1 MAIVTYPLN
10 GITYNAEDA
19 ETYLSTRISGIYAAD
34 DCFDLSI
41 TADRTVTIGPGL
53 AWVRNTRFAGK
64 SICNREALALAIP
77 MADSSKPRTDRIVLR
92 YDKAENKSELA
103 VKTGTPGSAAA
114 APDVVQTELVYEL
127 GLYTVSVAAGS
138 TVIKAA
144 DVTDTRLNEQ
154 VCGLMRDGV
163 TGVPTQTIYNA
174 AQEFLE
180 SLEKEL
186 NGVKDRSGLLTT
198 SGGTIAGSLA
208 VTGKLSVGG
217 NAIADYVA
225 ESGTRDGWEYI
236 KYTSGL
242 AMMWC
247 NVTVEYSTASVLEKW
262 VSYPF
267 ALQAGVV
274 TFGTLESV
282 GSNTGAALGWN
293 VKVVPQGDNKNAR
306 VFVHNPSGSFG
317 GADALTVAVL
327 VLGRYAQTSQAGTVG
342 TSTVGDFASETQ
354 MNAIED
360 SNYSTDSK
368 ISSVKEVV
376 G

>member
-19 ETYLSTRISGIYAAD
+19 ETYLSTRISGIYATD

-64 SICNREALALAIP
+64 SICNREVLELTIP

-163 TGVPTQTIYNA
+163 TGLPT
-174 AQEFLE
+174 AQIARQADALLDAIKAEYR
-180 SLEKEL
+180 
-186 NGVKDRSGLLTT
+186 GVKDGSGYVLT
-198 SGGTIAGSLA
+198 SNTIADS
-208 VTGKLSVGG
+208 
-217 NAIADYVA
+217 AID
-225 ESGTRDGWEYI
+225 RI
-236 KYTSGL
+236 
-242 AMMWC
+242 
-247 NVTVEYSTASVLEKW
+247 VE
-262 VSYPF
+262 
-267 ALQAGVV
+267 G
-274 TFGTLESV
+274 
-282 GSNTGAALGWN
+282 
-293 VKVVPQGDNKNAR
+293 
-306 VFVHNPSGSFG
+306 
-317 GADALTVAVL
+317 
-327 VLGRYAQTSQAGTVG
+327 
-342 TSTVGDFASETQ
+342 
-354 MNAIED
+354 
-360 SNYSTDSK
+360 
-368 ISSVKEVV
+368 
-376 G
+376 

>member
-64 SICNREALALAIP
+64 SICNREALALAIQ

-138 TVIKAA
+138 TVIKTA

-163 TGVPTQTIYNA
+163 TGLPTARIARQADALLDAIKAEYR
-174 AQEFLE
+174 
-180 SLEKEL
+180 
-186 NGVKDRSGLLTT
+186 GVKDGSGYVLT
-198 SGGTIAGSLA
+198 SNTIADS
-208 VTGKLSVGG
+208 
-217 NAIADYVA
+217 AID
-225 ESGTRDGWEYI
+225 SI
-236 KYTSGL
+236 
-242 AMMWC
+242 
-247 NVTVEYSTASVLEKW
+247 VE
-262 VSYPF
+262 
-267 ALQAGVV
+267 G
-274 TFGTLESV
+274 
-282 GSNTGAALGWN
+282 
-293 VKVVPQGDNKNAR
+293 
-306 VFVHNPSGSFG
+306 
-317 GADALTVAVL
+317 
-327 VLGRYAQTSQAGTVG
+327 
-342 TSTVGDFASETQ
+342 
-354 MNAIED
+354 
-360 SNYSTDSK
+360 
-368 ISSVKEVV
+368 
-376 G
+376 

>member
-64 SICNREALALAIP
+64 SICNREALALTIP

-127 GLYTVSVAAGS
+127 GLYTVSVAAGG
-138 TVIKAA
+138 TVVKAA

-163 TGVPTQTIYNA
+163 TGLPT
-174 AQEFLE
+174 AQIARQADALLDAIKAEYR
-180 SLEKEL
+180 
-186 NGVKDRSGLLTT
+186 GVKDGSGYVLT
-198 SGGTIAGSLA
+198 SNTIADS
-208 VTGKLSVGG
+208 
-217 NAIADYVA
+217 AID
-225 ESGTRDGWEYI
+225 SI
-236 KYTSGL
+236 
-242 AMMWC
+242 
-247 NVTVEYSTASVLEKW
+247 VE
-262 VSYPF
+262 
-267 ALQAGVV
+267 G
-274 TFGTLESV
+274 
-282 GSNTGAALGWN
+282 
-293 VKVVPQGDNKNAR
+293 
-306 VFVHNPSGSFG
+306 
-317 GADALTVAVL
+317 
-327 VLGRYAQTSQAGTVG
+327 
-342 TSTVGDFASETQ
+342 
-354 MNAIED
+354 
-360 SNYSTDSK
+360 
-368 ISSVKEVV
+368 
-376 G
+376 

>member
-53 AWVRNTRFAGK
+53 AWVCNTRFAGK

-163 TGVPTQTIYNA
+163 TGLPT
-174 AQEFLE
+174 AQIARQADALLDAIKAEYR
-180 SLEKEL
+180 
-186 NGVKDRSGLLTT
+186 GVKDGSGYVLT
-198 SGGTIAGSLA
+198 SNTIADS
-208 VTGKLSVGG
+208 
-217 NAIADYVA
+217 AID
-225 ESGTRDGWEYI
+225 SI
-236 KYTSGL
+236 
-242 AMMWC
+242 
-247 NVTVEYSTASVLEKW
+247 VE
-262 VSYPF
+262 
-267 ALQAGVV
+267 G
-274 TFGTLESV
+274 
-282 GSNTGAALGWN
+282 
-293 VKVVPQGDNKNAR
+293 
-306 VFVHNPSGSFG
+306 
-317 GADALTVAVL
+317 
-327 VLGRYAQTSQAGTVG
+327 
-342 TSTVGDFASETQ
+342 
-354 MNAIED
+354 
-360 SNYSTDSK
+360 
-368 ISSVKEVV
+368 
-376 G
+376 

>member
-19 ETYLSTRISGIYAAD
+19 ETYLSTRISGIYATD

-64 SICNREALALAIP
+64 SICNREVLELTIP

-163 TGVPTQTIYNA
+163 TGLPT
-174 AQEFLE
+174 AQIARQADALLDAIKAEYR
-180 SLEKEL
+180 
-186 NGVKDRSGLLTT
+186 GVKDGSGYVLT
-198 SGGTIAGSLA
+198 SNTIADS
-208 VTGKLSVGG
+208 
-217 NAIADYVA
+217 AID
-225 ESGTRDGWEYI
+225 SI
-236 KYTSGL
+236 
-242 AMMWC
+242 
-247 NVTVEYSTASVLEKW
+247 VE
-262 VSYPF
+262 
-267 ALQAGVV
+267 G
-274 TFGTLESV
+274 
-282 GSNTGAALGWN
+282 
-293 VKVVPQGDNKNAR
+293 
-306 VFVHNPSGSFG
+306 
-317 GADALTVAVL
+317 
-327 VLGRYAQTSQAGTVG
+327 
-342 TSTVGDFASETQ
+342 
-354 MNAIED
+354 
-360 SNYSTDSK
+360 
-368 ISSVKEVV
+368 
-376 G
+376 

>member
-64 SICNREALALAIP
+64 SICNRDALALTIP

-163 TGVPTQTIYNA
+163 TGLPT
-174 AQEFLE
+174 AQIARQADALLDAIKAEYR
-180 SLEKEL
+180 
-186 NGVKDRSGLLTT
+186 GVKDGSGYVLT
-198 SGGTIAGSLA
+198 SNI
-208 VTGKLSVGG
+208 
-217 NAIADYVA
+217 IADSA
-225 ESGTRDGWEYI
+225 IDSI
-236 KYTSGL
+236 
-242 AMMWC
+242 
-247 NVTVEYSTASVLEKW
+247 VE
-262 VSYPF
+262 
-267 ALQAGVV
+267 G
-274 TFGTLESV
+274 
-282 GSNTGAALGWN
+282 
-293 VKVVPQGDNKNAR
+293 
-306 VFVHNPSGSFG
+306 
-317 GADALTVAVL
+317 
-327 VLGRYAQTSQAGTVG
+327 
-342 TSTVGDFASETQ
+342 
-354 MNAIED
+354 
-360 SNYSTDSK
+360 
-368 ISSVKEVV
+368 
-376 G
+376 

>member
-64 SICNREALALAIP
+64 SICNREVLALAIP

-127 GLYTVSVAAGS
+127 GLYTVLVAAGS
-138 TVIKAA
+138 TVVKVA

-163 TGVPTQTIYNA
+163 TGLPT
-174 AQEFLE
+174 AQIARQADALLDAIKAEYR
-180 SLEKEL
+180 
-186 NGVKDRSGLLTT
+186 GVKDGSGYVLT
-198 SGGTIAGSLA
+198 SNTIADS
-208 VTGKLSVGG
+208 
-217 NAIADYVA
+217 AID
-225 ESGTRDGWEYI
+225 SI
-236 KYTSGL
+236 
-242 AMMWC
+242 
-247 NVTVEYSTASVLEKW
+247 VE
-262 VSYPF
+262 
-267 ALQAGVV
+267 G
-274 TFGTLESV
+274 
-282 GSNTGAALGWN
+282 
-293 VKVVPQGDNKNAR
+293 
-306 VFVHNPSGSFG
+306 
-317 GADALTVAVL
+317 
-327 VLGRYAQTSQAGTVG
+327 
-342 TSTVGDFASETQ
+342 
-354 MNAIED
+354 
-360 SNYSTDSK
+360 
-368 ISSVKEVV
+368 
-376 G
+376 

>member
-64 SICNREALALAIP
+64 SICNREALALAIQ

-138 TVIKAA
+138 TAIKTA

-163 TGVPTQTIYNA
+163 TGLPT
-174 AQEFLE
+174 AQIARQADALLDAIKAEYR
-180 SLEKEL
+180 
-186 NGVKDRSGLLTT
+186 GVKDGSGYVLT
-198 SGGTIAGSLA
+198 SNTIADS
-208 VTGKLSVGG
+208 
-217 NAIADYVA
+217 AID
-225 ESGTRDGWEYI
+225 SI
-236 KYTSGL
+236 
-242 AMMWC
+242 
-247 NVTVEYSTASVLEKW
+247 VE
-262 VSYPF
+262 
-267 ALQAGVV
+267 G
-274 TFGTLESV
+274 
-282 GSNTGAALGWN
+282 
-293 VKVVPQGDNKNAR
+293 
-306 VFVHNPSGSFG
+306 
-317 GADALTVAVL
+317 
-327 VLGRYAQTSQAGTVG
+327 
-342 TSTVGDFASETQ
+342 
-354 MNAIED
+354 
-360 SNYSTDSK
+360 
-368 ISSVKEVV
+368 
-376 G
+376 

>member
-64 SICNREALALAIP
+64 SICNREALALTIP

-103 VKTGTPGSAAA
+103 VKTGTPGSTA

-138 TVIKAA
+138 TAVKAA

-163 TGVPTQTIYNA
+163 TGLPT
-174 AQEFLE
+174 AQIARQADALLDAIKAEYR
-180 SLEKEL
+180 
-186 NGVKDRSGLLTT
+186 GVKDGSGYVLT
-198 SGGTIAGSLA
+198 SNTIADS
-208 VTGKLSVGG
+208 
-217 NAIADYVA
+217 AID
-225 ESGTRDGWEYI
+225 RI
-236 KYTSGL
+236 
-242 AMMWC
+242 
-247 NVTVEYSTASVLEKW
+247 VE
-262 VSYPF
+262 
-267 ALQAGVV
+267 G
-274 TFGTLESV
+274 
-282 GSNTGAALGWN
+282 
-293 VKVVPQGDNKNAR
+293 
-306 VFVHNPSGSFG
+306 
-317 GADALTVAVL
+317 
-327 VLGRYAQTSQAGTVG
+327 
-342 TSTVGDFASETQ
+342 
-354 MNAIED
+354 
-360 SNYSTDSK
+360 
-368 ISSVKEVV
+368 
-376 G
+376 

>member
-64 SICNREALALAIP
+64 SICNRDALALTIP

-163 TGVPTQTIYNA
+163 TGLPT
-174 AQEFLE
+174 AQIARQADALLDAIKAEYR
-180 SLEKEL
+180 
-186 NGVKDRSGLLTT
+186 GVKDGSGYVLT
-198 SGGTIAGSLA
+198 SNTIADS
-208 VTGKLSVGG
+208 
-217 NAIADYVA
+217 AID
-225 ESGTRDGWEYI
+225 SI
-236 KYTSGL
+236 
-242 AMMWC
+242 
-247 NVTVEYSTASVLEKW
+247 VE
-262 VSYPF
+262 
-267 ALQAGVV
+267 G
-274 TFGTLESV
+274 
-282 GSNTGAALGWN
+282 
-293 VKVVPQGDNKNAR
+293 
-306 VFVHNPSGSFG
+306 
-317 GADALTVAVL
+317 
-327 VLGRYAQTSQAGTVG
+327 
-342 TSTVGDFASETQ
+342 
-354 MNAIED
+354 
-360 SNYSTDSK
+360 
-368 ISSVKEVV
+368 
-376 G
+376 

>member
-64 SICNREALALAIP
+64 SICNREALALAIQ

-138 TVIKAA
+138 TVIKTA

-163 TGVPTQTIYNA
+163 TGLPT
-174 AQEFLE
+174 AQIAKQADALLDAIKAEYR
-180 SLEKEL
+180 
-186 NGVKDRSGLLTT
+186 GVKDGSGYVLT
-198 SGGTIAGSLA
+198 SNTIADS
-208 VTGKLSVGG
+208 
-217 NAIADYVA
+217 AID
-225 ESGTRDGWEYI
+225 SI
-236 KYTSGL
+236 
-242 AMMWC
+242 
-247 NVTVEYSTASVLEKW
+247 VE
-262 VSYPF
+262 
-267 ALQAGVV
+267 G
-274 TFGTLESV
+274 
-282 GSNTGAALGWN
+282 
-293 VKVVPQGDNKNAR
+293 
-306 VFVHNPSGSFG
+306 
-317 GADALTVAVL
+317 
-327 VLGRYAQTSQAGTVG
+327 
-342 TSTVGDFASETQ
+342 
-354 MNAIED
+354 
-360 SNYSTDSK
+360 
-368 ISSVKEVV
+368 
-376 G
+376 

>member
-64 SICNREALALAIP
+64 SICNREALALTIP

-163 TGVPTQTIYNA
+163 TGLPT
-174 AQEFLE
+174 AQIARQADALLDAIKAEYR
-180 SLEKEL
+180 
-186 NGVKDRSGLLTT
+186 GVKDGSGYVLT
-198 SGGTIAGSLA
+198 SNTIADS
-208 VTGKLSVGG
+208 
-217 NAIADYVA
+217 AID
-225 ESGTRDGWEYI
+225 RI
-236 KYTSGL
+236 
-242 AMMWC
+242 
-247 NVTVEYSTASVLEKW
+247 VE
-262 VSYPF
+262 
-267 ALQAGVV
+267 G
-274 TFGTLESV
+274 
-282 GSNTGAALGWN
+282 
-293 VKVVPQGDNKNAR
+293 
-306 VFVHNPSGSFG
+306 
-317 GADALTVAVL
+317 
-327 VLGRYAQTSQAGTVG
+327 
-342 TSTVGDFASETQ
+342 
-354 MNAIED
+354 
-360 SNYSTDSK
+360 
-368 ISSVKEVV
+368 
-376 G
+376 

>member
-64 SICNREALALAIP
+64 SICNREALALAIQ

-138 TVIKAA
+138 TVIKTA

-163 TGVPTQTIYNA
+163 TGLPT
-174 AQEFLE
+174 AQIARQADALLDAIKAEYR
-180 SLEKEL
+180 
-186 NGVKDRSGLLTT
+186 GVKDGSGYVLT
-198 SGGTIAGSLA
+198 SNTIADS
-208 VTGKLSVGG
+208 
-217 NAIADYVA
+217 AID
-225 ESGTRDGWEYI
+225 SI
-236 KYTSGL
+236 
-242 AMMWC
+242 
-247 NVTVEYSTASVLEKW
+247 VE
-262 VSYPF
+262 
-267 ALQAGVV
+267 G
-274 TFGTLESV
+274 
-282 GSNTGAALGWN
+282 
-293 VKVVPQGDNKNAR
+293 
-306 VFVHNPSGSFG
+306 
-317 GADALTVAVL
+317 
-327 VLGRYAQTSQAGTVG
+327 
-342 TSTVGDFASETQ
+342 
-354 MNAIED
+354 
-360 SNYSTDSK
+360 
-368 ISSVKEVV
+368 
-376 G
+376 

>member
-64 SICNREALALAIP
+64 SICNREVLALAIP

-138 TVIKAA
+138 TVVKAA

-163 TGVPTQTIYNA
+163 TGLPT
-174 AQEFLE
+174 AQIARQADALLDAIKAEYR
-180 SLEKEL
+180 
-186 NGVKDRSGLLTT
+186 GVKDGSGYVLT
-198 SGGTIAGSLA
+198 SNTIADS
-208 VTGKLSVGG
+208 
-217 NAIADYVA
+217 AID
-225 ESGTRDGWEYI
+225 SI
-236 KYTSGL
+236 
-242 AMMWC
+242 
-247 NVTVEYSTASVLEKW
+247 VE
-262 VSYPF
+262 
-267 ALQAGVV
+267 G
-274 TFGTLESV
+274 
-282 GSNTGAALGWN
+282 
-293 VKVVPQGDNKNAR
+293 
-306 VFVHNPSGSFG
+306 
-317 GADALTVAVL
+317 
-327 VLGRYAQTSQAGTVG
+327 
-342 TSTVGDFASETQ
+342 
-354 MNAIED
+354 
-360 SNYSTDSK
+360 
-368 ISSVKEVV
+368 
-376 G
+376 

>member
-64 SICNREALALAIP
+64 SICNREVLALAIP

-92 YDKAENKSELA
+92 YDKAENKSELV

-138 TVIKAA
+138 TVVKAA

-163 TGVPTQTIYNA
+163 TGLPT
-174 AQEFLE
+174 AQIARQADALLDAIKAEYR
-180 SLEKEL
+180 
-186 NGVKDRSGLLTT
+186 GVKDGSGYVLT
-198 SGGTIAGSLA
+198 SNTIADS
-208 VTGKLSVGG
+208 
-217 NAIADYVA
+217 AID
-225 ESGTRDGWEYI
+225 SI
-236 KYTSGL
+236 
-242 AMMWC
+242 
-247 NVTVEYSTASVLEKW
+247 VE
-262 VSYPF
+262 
-267 ALQAGVV
+267 G
-274 TFGTLESV
+274 
-282 GSNTGAALGWN
+282 
-293 VKVVPQGDNKNAR
+293 
-306 VFVHNPSGSFG
+306 
-317 GADALTVAVL
+317 
-327 VLGRYAQTSQAGTVG
+327 
-342 TSTVGDFASETQ
+342 
-354 MNAIED
+354 
-360 SNYSTDSK
+360 
-368 ISSVKEVV
+368 
-376 G
+376 